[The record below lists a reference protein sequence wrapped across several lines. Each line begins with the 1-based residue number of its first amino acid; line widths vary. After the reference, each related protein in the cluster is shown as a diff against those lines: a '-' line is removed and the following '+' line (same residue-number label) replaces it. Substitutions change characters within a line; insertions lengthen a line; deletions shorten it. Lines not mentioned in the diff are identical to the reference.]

1 MTSAGPAG
9 TQTIAGVPVEL
20 GQPVHVN
27 TKKQLQ
33 RQINAIVG
41 WNELDRAPMNVAQTM
56 LRGNEQQIGEHPYFV
71 CEKSVGVR
79 YLALLV
85 QGRCYL
91 ISQNYEIRE
100 VTLFCPVRPDRLQPG
115 VDRNTVVPH
124 QWTILD
130 GLMVCD
136 KDGNK
141 SVLTLLLYD
150 ILALNGSPVMTS
162 KLQDR
167 LKLIQ
172 NDVVG
177 PRKQLPPPKGQPPD
191 MFQLVLQSMYPINHD
206 FEAFRQDKKASSRI
220 VECVYDPEW
229 LTYIPSHDKSTW
241 TSGSTEFNATDRGI
255 GWRKGTAKTCAGG
268 WKFIRCR
275 PDRSMPLER
284 SYLAMIEKAIGEDIK
299 LDEIERFF
307 PDDPSKKPQQKSR
320 HDTPSTADDFAP
332 PSKKKRGSGAGG
344 GQGPGTGVCYDFQN
358 KGVCQRGRFCHFSHC
373 ACNSTCSCTPTKN
386 TYGSGVL
393 ICEQGLERTD
403 YDAPPSPEVTPS
415 SIADA
420 SSIPDKPPSLRHTN
434 SFERDSSLKTDGNT
448 GEEEEAGEL
457 TDNTSNIC
465 ILFTLYPGNFTKLTS
480 TEELARAQEE
490 VRSRLQKIKQMLHRV
505 ADGAAESV
513 DRSDSVERKEQ
524 KRSRTSAPAES
535 ISAAI
540 AAKRSALTTKVEN
553 RLNDV
558 HEATQSIASTSSST
572 VSVGCATDMER
583 IPRIAHRTRTV
594 QSLIRRSCV
603 DAGTDPLESLMS
615 NNKPI
620 GIQMP
625 TPGCEME
632 TQTSLPPAPALSVS
646 KSGSVGDQKLNVTAA
661 VDDHHEQ
668 NNEITTSLGVQTQTT
683 EKSEVPWEPQQDSD
697 AIEAEMKQ
705 FLMQQVMASSGNN
718 QNRAEEKPEE
728 DVDPANFGSDS
739 PRLDTIK
746 TAELRKPPT
755 SLARTGYR
763 SFRLPSRPSSSNSS

>member
-1 MTSAGPAG
+1 MATSAVPAG

-41 WNELDRAPMNVAQTM
+41 WSELDRAPMNMAQTM
-56 LRGNEQQIGEHPYFV
+56 LRGNEHQIGEHPYFV

-124 QWTILD
+124 QWTIVD
-130 GLMVCD
+130 GVMVCD
-136 KDGNK
+136 KDGSK

-150 ILALNGSPVMTS
+150 ILALNGSPVMTY

-191 MFQLVLQSMYPINHD
+191 MFQLVLQSMYPINRVGHVIRSILPRVSQTRQNAGLVFTPVLLPYAPGFSKGLFNWTPTSVLFADFQLGVEWRGRPPKPGFKLVIHDKRTQVFHDWITFAPDD

-220 VECVYDPEW
+220 VECVYAPEW

-241 TSGSTEFNATDRGI
+241 DSGSTEFNATDRGV
-255 GWRKGTAKTCAGG
+255 GWRKGG
-268 WKFIRCR
+268 WKFVRCR

-307 PDDPSKKPQQKSR
+307 PDDPNKKTQQKSR
-320 HDTPSTADDFAP
+320 HEAPSTADDFAP
-332 PSKKKRGSGAGG
+332 PSKKKRGGSGAGG
-344 GQGPGTGVCYDFQN
+344 SQGPGTGVCYDFQN

-386 TYGSGVL
+386 TYGQRPSYR
-393 ICEQGLERTD
+393 RTD
-403 YDAPPSPEVTPS
+403 YDAPPSPEVSPS
-415 SIADA
+415 SVADA
-420 SSIPDKPPSLRHTN
+420 ASVPDKAPSLRLTN
-434 SFERDSSLKTDGNT
+434 SFERDASLKTDGNT

-457 TDNTSNIC
+457 TDNTN
-465 ILFTLYPGNFTKLTS
+465 
-480 TEELARAQEE
+480 
-490 VRSRLQKIKQMLHRV
+490 LHINSIY
-505 ADGAAESV
+505 APLESF
-513 DRSDSVERKEQ
+513 DKE
-524 KRSRTSAPAES
+524 T
-535 ISAAI
+535 I
-540 AAKRSALTTKVEN
+540 AAKRAQLTALGN
-553 RLNDV
+553 RR
-558 HEATQSIASTSSST
+558 IWASL
-572 VSVGCATDMER
+572 GLEDK
-583 IPRIAHRTRTV
+583 PQRTRPCG
-594 QSLIRRSCV
+594 LI
-603 DAGTDPLESLMS
+603 
-615 NNKPI
+615 
-620 GIQMP
+620 
-625 TPGCEME
+625 
-632 TQTSLPPAPALSVS
+632 VS
-646 KSGSVGDQKLNVTAA
+646 KSGEVVY
-661 VDDHHEQ
+661 VRPM
-668 NNEITTSLGVQTQTT
+668 
-683 EKSEVPWEPQQDSD
+683 EK
-697 AIEAEMKQ
+697 
-705 FLMQQVMASSGNN
+705 
-718 QNRAEEKPEE
+718 
-728 DVDPANFGSDS
+728 
-739 PRLDTIK
+739 
-746 TAELRKPPT
+746 
-755 SLARTGYR
+755 
-763 SFRLPSRPSSSNSS
+763 

>member
-191 MFQLVLQSMYPINHD
+191 MFQLVLQSMYPINRVGHVIRSILPRVSQTRQNAGLVFTPVLLPYTPGYSKGLYNWTPSSVLFAD
-206 FEAFRQDKKASSRI
+206 FQLG
-220 VECVYDPEW
+220 VEWRGRPPKPGFKLV
-229 LTYIPSHDKSTW
+229 IHDKRTQIFHDW
-241 TSGSTEFNATDRGI
+241 ITFAP
-255 GWRKGTAKTCAGG
+255 GG

-393 ICEQGLERTD
+393 ICEQGLE
-403 YDAPPSPEVTPS
+403 
-415 SIADA
+415 
-420 SSIPDKPPSLRHTN
+420 
-434 SFERDSSLKTDGNT
+434 FWG
-448 GEEEEAGEL
+448 
-457 TDNTSNIC
+457 
-465 ILFTLYPGNFTKLTS
+465 
-480 TEELARAQEE
+480 
-490 VRSRLQKIKQMLHRV
+490 
-505 ADGAAESV
+505 
-513 DRSDSVERKEQ
+513 
-524 KRSRTSAPAES
+524 
-535 ISAAI
+535 
-540 AAKRSALTTKVEN
+540 
-553 RLNDV
+553 
-558 HEATQSIASTSSST
+558 
-572 VSVGCATDMER
+572 
-583 IPRIAHRTRTV
+583 
-594 QSLIRRSCV
+594 
-603 DAGTDPLESLMS
+603 
-615 NNKPI
+615 
-620 GIQMP
+620 
-625 TPGCEME
+625 
-632 TQTSLPPAPALSVS
+632 
-646 KSGSVGDQKLNVTAA
+646 
-661 VDDHHEQ
+661 
-668 NNEITTSLGVQTQTT
+668 
-683 EKSEVPWEPQQDSD
+683 
-697 AIEAEMKQ
+697 
-705 FLMQQVMASSGNN
+705 
-718 QNRAEEKPEE
+718 
-728 DVDPANFGSDS
+728 
-739 PRLDTIK
+739 
-746 TAELRKPPT
+746 
-755 SLARTGYR
+755 
-763 SFRLPSRPSSSNSS
+763 

>member
-1 MTSAGPAG
+1 MASAGSVAA

-56 LRGNEQQIGEHPYFV
+56 LRGNEHQIAEHPYFV

-136 KDGNK
+136 KDGSK

-191 MFQLVLQSMYPINHD
+191 MFQLVLQSMYPINRVGHVIRSIIPRVSQTRQNAGLVFTPVLLPYTPGYSKGLFNWAPTSVLLTDFQLGVEWRGRPPKPGFKLVVHDKRTQVFHDWITFAPDD
-206 FEAFRQDKKASSRI
+206 FETFRQDKKASSRI

-241 TSGSTEFNATDRGI
+241 DSGSTEFNATDRGV
-255 GWRKGTAKTCAGG
+255 GWRKGG

-284 SYLAMIEKAIGEDIK
+284 SFLAMIEKAIGEDIK

-320 HDTPSTADDFAP
+320 HDTPSTSDDFAP
-332 PSKKKRGSGAGG
+332 PSKKKRGGSGAGG
-344 GQGPGTGVCYDFQN
+344 SQGPGTGVCYDFQN

-373 ACNSTCSCTPTKN
+373 ACNSTCSCTPAKN
-386 TYGSGVL
+386 TYGQRPSYR
-393 ICEQGLERTD
+393 RTD
-403 YDAPPSPEVTPS
+403 YDAPPSPEVPPS

-420 SSIPDKPPSLRHTN
+420 SSVPDKSPSLRHTN

-457 TDNTSNIC
+457 TDNN
-465 ILFTLYPGNFTKLTS
+465 N
-480 TEELARAQEE
+480 
-490 VRSRLQKIKQMLHRV
+490 LHINSIY
-505 ADGAAESV
+505 APLESF
-513 DRSDSVERKEQ
+513 DKE
-524 KRSRTSAPAES
+524 T
-535 ISAAI
+535 I
-540 AAKRSALTTKVEN
+540 AAKRAQLTALGN
-553 RLNDV
+553 RR
-558 HEATQSIASTSSST
+558 IWASL
-572 VSVGCATDMER
+572 GLEDK
-583 IPRIAHRTRTV
+583 PQRTRPCG
-594 QSLIRRSCV
+594 LI
-603 DAGTDPLESLMS
+603 
-615 NNKPI
+615 
-620 GIQMP
+620 
-625 TPGCEME
+625 
-632 TQTSLPPAPALSVS
+632 VS
-646 KSGSVGDQKLNVTAA
+646 KSGEVAYVRPL
-661 VDDHHEQ
+661 
-668 NNEITTSLGVQTQTT
+668 
-683 EKSEVPWEPQQDSD
+683 EK
-697 AIEAEMKQ
+697 
-705 FLMQQVMASSGNN
+705 
-718 QNRAEEKPEE
+718 
-728 DVDPANFGSDS
+728 
-739 PRLDTIK
+739 
-746 TAELRKPPT
+746 
-755 SLARTGYR
+755 
-763 SFRLPSRPSSSNSS
+763 